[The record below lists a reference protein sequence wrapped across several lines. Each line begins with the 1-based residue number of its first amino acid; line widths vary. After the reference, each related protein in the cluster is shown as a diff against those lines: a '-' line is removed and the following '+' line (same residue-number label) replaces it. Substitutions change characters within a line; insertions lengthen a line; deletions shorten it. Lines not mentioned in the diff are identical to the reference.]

1 MSTPNDTRSPITDA
15 LETLGMIHFKK
26 EKRDAIH
33 LAVEP
38 VKAGCRL
45 KPGERIGIV
54 DGFAYTVGYQF
65 VPDKSVKPVED
76 DGVNR
81 VSFTRVNIPYQG
93 IVDPFLTTDV
103 QLGESFWFVM
113 KPREVRS
120 LRHVWE
126 HPNFPAGE

>member
-38 VKAGCRL
+38 VTASCRL
-45 KPGERIGIV
+45 HPGERIGII
-54 DGFAYTVGYQF
+54 DGYAYPVGYHYIPQKDD
-65 VPDKSVKPVED
+65 VPPSEG
-76 DGVNR
+76 GVNR
-81 VSFTRVNIPYQG
+81 IGRSRVNVPYQG

-103 QLGESFWFVM
+103 QLGDKFWFVM

-126 HPNFPAGE
+126 HPDFPAGE

>member
-38 VKAGCRL
+38 VIAGCRM

-54 DGFAYTVGYQF
+54 DGFAYPVGYQY
-65 VPDKSVKPVED
+65 VPDKDVKWIGD
-76 DGVNR
+76 NGVNR
-81 VSFTRVNIPYQG
+81 VGFTRVKVPYQG

-103 QLGESFWFVM
+103 QLGDKFWFVM

-126 HPNFPAGE
+126 AEGFPPSD

>member
-33 LAVEP
+33 LAVLP
-38 VKAGCRL
+38 ALASQRL
-45 KPGERIGIV
+45 KPGDRIGIV
-54 DGFAYTVGYQF
+54 DGCAYPVG
-65 VPDKSVKPVED
+65 KRLSN
-76 DGVNR
+76 G
-81 VSFTRVNIPYQG
+81 SLIPYHG

-103 QLGESFWFVM
+103 REGESFWFVM

-126 HPNFPAGE
+126 HPDFPAGE

>member
-33 LAVEP
+33 LAVLP
-38 VKAGCRL
+38 VVADEDLR
-45 KPGERIGIV
+45 PGFRIGII
-54 DGFAYTVGYQF
+54 
-65 VPDKSVKPVED
+65 
-76 DGVNR
+76 DGVAYPANYIR
-81 VSFTRVNIPYQG
+81 TINGEEVRIPYHG

-103 QLGESFWFVM
+103 REGESFWFVM

-126 HPNFPAGE
+126 HPDFPAGE

>member
-1 MSTPNDTRSPITDA
+1 MSADKRTPITDA
-15 LETLGMIHFKK
+15 LETLGMIHFKA

-38 VKAGCRL
+38 VIASRQL

-54 DGFAYTVGYQF
+54 DGYAYPVGYRYI
-65 VPDKSVKPVED
+65 PVKNPEPVED

-81 VSFTRVNIPYQG
+81 VGFTRVNIPYQG

-103 QLGESFWFVM
+103 QFGDKFWFIM

-126 HPNFPAGE
+126 AEGFPPSD